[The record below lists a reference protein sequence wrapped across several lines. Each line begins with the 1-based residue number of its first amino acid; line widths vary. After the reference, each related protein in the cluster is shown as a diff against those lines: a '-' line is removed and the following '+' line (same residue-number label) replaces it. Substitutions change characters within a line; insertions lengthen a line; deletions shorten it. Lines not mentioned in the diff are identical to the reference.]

1 MEEDKEDRAR
11 RKGIKK
17 GERKGIKKGERKER
31 RKERKERRKEG
42 KKERKEKKED
52 IYYRNY
58 IEKRRRDRMNGVW
71 SPLINS
77 ILWSCINININI

>member
-1 MEEDKEDRAR
+1 MEEEEDKEDRAR
-11 RKGIKK
+11 RKG
-17 GERKGIKKGERKER
+17 RKKGERKER
-31 RKERKERRKEG
+31 KEG
-42 KKERKEKKED
+42 KKGRKEKKED

-77 ILWSCINININI
+77 ILWSCISININI